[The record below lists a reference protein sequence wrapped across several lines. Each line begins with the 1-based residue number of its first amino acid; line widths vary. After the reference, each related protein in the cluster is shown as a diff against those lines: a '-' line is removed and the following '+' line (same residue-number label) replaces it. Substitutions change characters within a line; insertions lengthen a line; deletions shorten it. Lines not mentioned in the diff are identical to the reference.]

1 VPPLSLESPESPRAP
16 KRRFLVPLALVLAI
30 GLIVVPV
37 ATAASPVIVQ
47 GTTDI
52 RDAGLLE
59 EVIEPG
65 FDAAY
70 PQYELKYVPVGTGQA
85 LTNAKAGQGD
95 AVVTHAPSLEKT
107 FVEEGYSLEKRG
119 RAIFYSDYVIVGAT
133 ADPAGVATAAPHNS
147 AAAFEAIARAG
158 AEGKANFVSR
168 GDNSGTNTEE
178 KAIWKLTGV
187 ELNSLGEPGKKGTK
201 EDASWYHK
209 GGGGQAETV
218 QLANQCPF
226 SGGGC
231 YDITDRGT
239 FNRLSGQSV
248 VSGLKIVSEKNEE
261 SAPGGMNLLTNPFDV
276 YIVNPAKVT
285 NVTINVAGAEALV
298 EYLTSEK
305 FQSKLASF
313 PNTTSPAFFADAH
326 AVVAAK
332 PTFTKRTVK
341 ANGALTF
348 SGTLASA
355 LPGAPILAG
364 QPVLLQRL
372 QSLHVK
378 EAPTYKT
385 IARGVTTATGSY
397 KLQAKATRGGLLRI
411 ETPKAY
417 PSFAVEPLLAV
428 GALSETELAIG
439 RLAVQ
444 AKIAVK
450 GPRVAGS
457 FVTLRG
463 TASPSTERDPGAQI
477 VVLGRKQGQRQFH
490 AVRRLRP
497 GKGSSYKVNLRLATG
512 KWKLRVSYRDP
523 GAVLPATSRAVSV
536 SVPR

>member
-1 VPPLSLESPESPRAP
+1 VTPLSLESSEPRRAP
-16 KRRFLVPLALVLAI
+16 KRRLVALFVLAL
-30 GLIVVPV
+30 GLIAVP
-37 ATAASPVIVQ
+37 AAAAASPVIVQ

-65 FDAAY
+65 FHAAY

-85 LTNAKAGQGD
+85 LTNARAGQGD
-95 AVVTHAPSLEKT
+95 AVVTHAPSLEKA
-107 FVEEGYSLEKRG
+107 FVEEGYSLEPRG

-133 ADPAGVATAAPHNS
+133 TDPAGVATVAPHNA

-226 SGGGC
+226 GGGGC

-239 FNRLSGQSV
+239 FNRLSGEGA

-298 EYLTSEK
+298 EYLTSEG
-305 FQSKLASF
+305 FQAKLASY

-326 AVVAAK
+326 PTGTVK
-332 PTFTKRTVK
+332 PTFSQRTVK
-341 ANGALTF
+341 ANAPLTF

-364 QPVLLQRL
+364 QPVRLQRL
-372 QSLHVK
+372 ESLDAK
-378 EAPTYKT
+378 EGPTYKT
-385 IARGVTTATGSY
+385 IAQALTTATGSY
-397 KLQAKATRGGLLRI
+397 ELRTHAARGGVLRI

-428 GALSETELAIG
+428 GALTETDFAIG
-439 RLAVQ
+439 QLAVQ
-444 AKIAVK
+444 AKVGVK
-450 GPRVAGS
+450 KPTVAGS
-457 FVTLRG
+457 VVTLNG
-463 TASPSTERDPGAQI
+463 SASPSRERVPGAQI
-477 VVLGRKQGQRQFH
+477 VVLGRKQGQHGLH
-490 AVRRLRP
+490 AVHTLRP
-497 GKGSSYKVNLRLATG
+497 SKGSHYKVNVKLASG
-512 KWKLRVSYRDP
+512 KWNLRVRYRDP

>member
-1 VPPLSLESPESPRAP
+1 MSLESSQPRRAP
-16 KRRFLVPLALVLAI
+16 QCLGVALLVLAL
-30 GLIVVPV
+30 GLIAVPI
-37 ATAASPVIVQ
+37 ASAASPVIVQ

-65 FDAAY
+65 FHAAY
-70 PQYELKYVPVGTGQA
+70 PQYELKYIPVGTGQA
-85 LTNAKAGQGD
+85 LTNARAGQGD

-107 FVEEGYSLEKRG
+107 FVEEGYSLEPRG
-119 RAIFYSDYVIVGAT
+119 RAIFYSDYVIVGGI
-133 ADPAGVATAAPHNS
+133 ADPAGVATAAPHN
-147 AAAFEAIARAG
+147 APAAFEAIARAG

-168 GDNSGTNTEE
+168 GDNSGTNNEE

-226 SGGGC
+226 AGGGC

-239 FNRLSGQSV
+239 FNRLSALGAV
-248 VSGLKIVSEKNEE
+248 PGLKIVSEKNEAT
-261 SAPGGMNLLTNPFDV
+261 APGGSNLLTNPFDV

-298 EYLTSEK
+298 EYLTSEG
-305 FQSKLASF
+305 FQKKLASF
-313 PNTTSPAFFADAH
+313 PNSKSPAFFADAH
-326 AVVAAK
+326 SVISAK
-332 PTFTKRTVK
+332 PTFSTRTVR
-341 ANGALTF
+341 ANAPLTF

-355 LPGAPILAG
+355 LPGAPILAR
-364 QPVLLQRL
+364 QPVRLQRFE
-372 QSLHVK
+372 SLDAK
-378 EAPTYKT
+378 EGPIYKT
-385 IARGVTTATGSY
+385 IAHGVTSATGSY
-397 KLQAKATRGGLLRI
+397 KLQTHAAHGGTLRI
-411 ETPKAY
+411 LTPKAY

-428 GALSETELAIG
+428 GTLSESD
-439 RLAVQ
+439 LAVGKLAVR
-444 AKIAVK
+444 AKIGVK

-457 FVTLRG
+457 VVTLAG
-463 TASPSTERDPGAQI
+463 TASPARERGPGAQI
-477 VVLGRKQGQRQFH
+477 LVLGRKQGRRGSH
-490 AVRRLRP
+490 TLRRLRP
-497 GKGSSYKVNLRLATG
+497 GNSSTYKVNLRLATG
-512 KWKLRVSYRDP
+512 KWKLRVRYRDP
-523 GAVLPATSRAVSV
+523 GVVLPATSRAVSV

>member
-1 VPPLSLESPESPRAP
+1 LSPDSSEPRRAP
-16 KRRFLVPLALVLAI
+16 QRRLIALLVVAL

-37 ATAASPVIVQ
+37 AAAASPVLVQ

-65 FDAAY
+65 FHAAY
-70 PQYELKYVPVGTGQA
+70 PQYELKYIPVGTGQA
-85 LTNAKAGQGD
+85 LTNARAGQGD
-95 AVVTHAPSLEKT
+95 AVVTHAPTLERA
-107 FVEEGYSLEKRG
+107 FVEEGYSLEPRG
-119 RAIFYSDYVIVGAT
+119 RAVFYSDYVIVGAT
-133 ADPAGVATAAPHNS
+133 SDPAGVAAAAPHNA

-178 KAIWKLTGV
+178 KTIWKLTRV

-201 EDASWYHK
+201 EDAPWYHK

-226 SGGGC
+226 GGGGC

-239 FNRLSGQSV
+239 FNRLSGEGV

-261 SAPGGMNLLTNPFDV
+261 TAPGGINLLTNPFDV

-285 NVTINVAGAEALV
+285 NVTINVEGAEALV
-298 EYLTSEK
+298 EYLTSEA
-305 FQSKLASF
+305 FQAKLASF

-326 AVVAAK
+326 PTGTVK
-332 PTFTKRTVK
+332 PSFTQRTVG
-341 ANGALTF
+341 ANAALTF

-355 LPGAPILAG
+355 LPGAPLLAG
-364 QPVLLQRL
+364 QPVRLQRL
-372 QSLHVK
+372 KSLDA
-378 EAPTYKT
+378 ETGPIYQT
-385 IARGVTTATGSY
+385 IAHGVTTATGTY
-397 KLQAKATRGGLLRI
+397 KLRTHAARGGVLRI

-417 PSFAVEPLLAV
+417 PSFTVEPLLAV
-428 GALSETELAIG
+428 GSLSETDFAVG
-439 RLAVQ
+439 KLAVR
-444 AKIAVK
+444 AKVGVK
-450 GPRVAGS
+450 GPQVAGS
-457 FVTLRG
+457 VVTLSG
-463 TASPSTERDPGAQI
+463 TASPSRERDAGAQI
-477 VVLGRKQGQRQFH
+477 VVLGRKQGQHQMH
-490 AVRRLRP
+490 AVHTLRP
-497 GKGSSYKVNLRLATG
+497 GKGSSYKVNVKLAPG
-512 KWKLRVSYRDP
+512 KWNLRVRYRDP